1 MTHLIGADSL
11 VSKEQLDSN
20 LQFLPHLSSP
30 DERVFIVLNKEG
42 DFAIVK
48 GRWTGFSRKV
58 SGDKIN
64 KGKPGTAGYLNIELF
79 NLLRNT
85 VQKLQLPG
93 ADGSTLFVI
102 GGLLFNLLYYF
113 VQI

>member
-1 MTHLIGADSL
+1 
-11 VSKEQLDSN
+11 
-20 LQFLPHLSSP
+20 LPHLSSP
-30 DERVFIVLNKEG
+30 DERVFIVLNRDG

-48 GRWTGFSRKV
+48 GRWNGFSRKI
-58 SGDKIN
+58 SGDKVH
-64 KGKPGTAGYLNIELF
+64 KGKPGTAGYLSVELF

-102 GGLLFNLLYYF
+102 GG
-113 VQI
+113 